1 MMNVCV
7 LLSWQTKKS
16 LRHFSQ
22 LCVSLLNKFLVEQK
36 RCLKQVRKNTLSQGK
51 NPIKIPTA
59 TAKEADG
66 NTVMKLRGIIHLHK
80 TFIPKGSEQEGEEA
94 TEEGNRGWREG
105 G

>member
-16 LRHFSQ
+16 LRYFRQ
-22 LCVSLLNKFLVEQK
+22 LCVSLLKFLVEQK

-51 NPIKIPTA
+51 IPIKIPTA

-80 TFIPKGSEQEGEEA
+80 TFIPKGSEQEGEEE